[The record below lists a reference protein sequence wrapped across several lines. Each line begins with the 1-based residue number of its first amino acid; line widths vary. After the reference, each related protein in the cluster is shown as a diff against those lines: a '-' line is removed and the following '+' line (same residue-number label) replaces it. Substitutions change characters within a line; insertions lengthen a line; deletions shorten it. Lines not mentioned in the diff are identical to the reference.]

1 MLPDPAS
8 SFLINKA
15 IAGAR
20 NISAVADVRLPIT
33 PAILYKLIQATQHC
47 FTSAYKALMMRAM
60 MVLAFKAFLRV
71 GEMAPRCKSN
81 SKDCLQYSD
90 IIIASGTIT
99 VYFKRF
105 KHSTNRGPQTLTIK
119 GDLIDGT
126 HINPIG
132 VMQEF
137 VHNRGSIQAALFCF
151 PDGSPIIRRYFD
163 NYLKSLLGFCGLDST
178 HFKGHSFRIGAATAA
193 AMRGDSYAQIR
204 ASGRWASDAFR
215 RYIRIA

>member
-8 SFLINKA
+8 SFLINQA

-81 SKDCLQYSD
+81 SRLS
-90 IIIASGTIT
+90 A
-99 VYFKRF
+99 V
-105 KHSTNRGPQTLTIK
+105 L
-119 GDLIDGT
+119 
-126 HINPIG
+126 
-132 VMQEF
+132 
-137 VHNRGSIQAALFCF
+137 
-151 PDGSPIIRRYFD
+151 
-163 NYLKSLLGFCGLDST
+163 
-178 HFKGHSFRIGAATAA
+178 
-193 AMRGDSYAQIR
+193 
-204 ASGRWASDAFR
+204 
-215 RYIRIA
+215 